1 MCSNDSPRLPAGDLA
16 GRLRVVIDELAA
28 ALDPGARSA
37 GEDVTAR
44 LAAAWA
50 LVAEADPELAA
61 RAAQYDR

>member
-1 MCSNDSPRLPAGDLA
+1 
-16 GRLRVVIDELAA
+16 VIDELAA